1 MFFHHLATSDA
12 RSLLPTLRRLAEST
26 YPFLAKSPTSL
37 VVTIDYT
44 VHPPRLGL
52 HPLAEHEKYSPRR
65 ALHIS
70 PNAELRNDE
79 LVQRARDHPGEYG
92 IIQSKMANGQGMQS
106 VLSIVP
112 GAFLEE
118 R

>member
-1 MFFHHLATSDA
+1 M
-12 RSLLPTLRRLAEST
+12 
-26 YPFLAKSPTSL
+26 
-37 VVTIDYT
+37 
-44 VHPPRLGL
+44 
-52 HPLAEHEKYSPRR
+52 HPLSEHEIYFPQR
-65 ALHIS
+65 ALQVT

-79 LVQRARDHPGEYG
+79 LIQRARDHPGEYG